1 MQLVVHSMTASVEGW
16 SMIEP
21 HVPTHVSVPPFRGAT
36 PEPCY
41 GSGVL
46 FYCRYMSTYG

>member
-36 PEPCY
+36 PGPCY

-46 FYCRYMSTYG
+46 FCSQLMSRRG